1 MNNISSYLS
10 QAGNA
15 IGAAGNFIN
24 KNQAPLMLAAE
35 GINTVGNYGL
45 NSGRNAELL
54 KIMKNRAM
62 GQLAGQGIAAAQP
75 PTQQP
80 TPQGKPKVITTTNV
94 QKVEMMDTNG
104 DGIGDTPAPAGG
116 PFKVNPALD
125 PRAQML
131 SAGPT
136 ATPVQGTVPNF
147 PGGTGGSNVATSVPV
162 QTGATNAPSVQN
174 LNVAAPLT
182 TEDYGNIGWMGG
194 AGTAMDVAKTVA
206 TNRLT
211 GRGHDIESA
220 KLGPATTQAEAA
232 LIKANTDAGKLELER
247 GEQPYKLKKLS
258 ADTSHAIAQYLD
270 TMNKATGA
278 GAYSPEAQANVEIA
292 KKRAETMVKIE
303 EDERYYTTPQAS
315 LAVPAPFIAA
325 LGLNPA
331 IKTYAD
337 LARTL
342 GGKSNL
348 EKAMSDYVS
357 TQNAKVNAGGVVDAQ
372 KLTALMGIKD
382 IQQKELDQIRT
393 IIKQRSDP
401 SYSLLMKP
409 EEKAANSLYVKML
422 SENEKLTTARL
433 ANTEGLLVGKVGGS
447 TSTTPSAPPV
457 DRTRGR
463 ATTDEV
469 PAGHTVVTEGKDTFL
484 VKDGKKVA
492 KWTGSAP
499 PPKVK
504 SSTTSKVDTK
514 VVSPT
519 RPEGVSPREW
529 ARMTPIERIAF
540 IDKRKA
546 ARKTAYYE

>member
-162 QTGATNAPSVQN
+162 QIGATNAPSVQN

-232 LIKANTDAGKLELER
+232 LIKANTDAAEYGLKREGFSTEQELKQSQVAE
-247 GEQPYKLKKLS
+247 
-258 ADTSHAIAQYLD
+258 
-270 TMNKATGA
+270 NKAKAADLRDKANMLGTYAITYHEAIERAKASA
-278 GAYSPEAQANVEIA
+278 GEEAKTLEIE
-292 KKRAETMVKIE
+292 RAASAMDTVKIT
-303 EDERYYTTPQAS
+303 DPLLLQR
-315 LAVPAPFIAA
+315 
-325 LGLNPA
+325 G
-331 IKTYAD
+331 IKTYGQLLRITRGTASPVIDAAIMAGGQRYAAERAAGAEELKAWGTVSTIAQQALTPFEKLVEPLKPGDPMQTLRSMEVASGKVKENTPENQQARAFYMAQRD
-337 LARTL
+337 LALNKISSIADKDKAAGRKGPSAAT
-342 GGKSNL
+342 KTVVP
-348 EKAMSDYVS
+348 EKAPPFKATHKLPTGEEVM
-357 TQNAKVNAGGVVDAQ
+357 VV
-372 KLTALMGIKD
+372 G
-382 IQQKELDQIRT
+382 
-393 IIKQRSDP
+393 
-401 SYSLLMKP
+401 
-409 EEKAANSLYVKML
+409 
-422 SENEKLTTARL
+422 
-433 ANTEGLLVGKVGGS
+433 NTVW
-447 TSTTPSAPPV
+447 
-457 DRTRGR
+457 
-463 ATTDEV
+463 
-469 PAGHTVVTEGKDTFL
+469 H
-484 VKDGKKVA
+484 KDGKSEPL
-492 KWTGSAP
+492 T
-499 PPKVK
+499 
-504 SSTTSKVDTK
+504 
-514 VVSPT
+514 
-519 RPEGVSPREW
+519 E
-529 ARMTPIERIAF
+529 
-540 IDKRKA
+540 
-546 ARKTAYYE
+546 